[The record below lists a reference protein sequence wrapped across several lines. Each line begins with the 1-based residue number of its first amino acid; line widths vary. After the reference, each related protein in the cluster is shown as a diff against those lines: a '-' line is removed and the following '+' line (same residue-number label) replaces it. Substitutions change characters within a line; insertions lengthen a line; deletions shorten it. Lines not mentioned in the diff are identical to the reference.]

1 MMSHRSRSL
10 LFVAGEAS
18 GDLHAS
24 KVIAHLNELSSDI
37 RIFGVGGD
45 LMQSAGMELSHRS
58 SDFAVVGF
66 AEVIRHIPRLKRAMR
81 ELLDM
86 VSRRQTGVAVLVDYP
101 GFNLALARALKAAGV
116 KVFYYISPQVWAWGE
131 RRVKKISERTDRM
144 AVILP
149 FEKGFYKDRGV
160 EVDFVGHPLMD
171 EPEIAALRTPRTAA
185 WARPLIGLLPGSR
198 REEIARHLPPMLR
211 AVRILRREFGEIDF
225 KLGLAEG
232 MNPSELEVGGDPAL
246 DGVEVMAPGG
256 THDLMAEAS
265 VLMVSSGTATLEAAC
280 FGTPMVIVY
289 RTSPLS
295 YRIGRLLVRIP
306 QIGLVNIVAGER
318 IVPELVQAD
327 LTPER
332 LAAGVSD
339 YLKDER
345 LYVDTSRRL
354 LGVRD
359 LLGEPGAA
367 EKVAESILAMMG
379 EA

>member
-1 MMSHRSRSL
+1 MSHRSRSL

-24 KVIAHLNELSSDI
+24 KVIAHLNELAPDI
-37 RIFGVGGD
+37 RTFGVGGD
-45 LMQSAGMELSHRS
+45 LMRSAGMELSHHS

-66 AEVIRHIPRLKRAMR
+66 VEVVRHIPKLKRAMG

-86 VSRRQTGVAVLVDYP
+86 VSRKQTRVAVLVDYP
-101 GFNLALARALKAAGV
+101 GFNLALARRLKAAGV

-131 RRVKKISERTDRM
+131 RRVKKISERTDGM

-149 FEKGFYKDRGV
+149 FEKGFYADRGV
-160 EVDFVGHPLMD
+160 DVDFVGHPLMD
-171 EPEIAALRTPRTAA
+171 EPEIAAPRVPKTAIGT
-185 WARPLIGLLPGSR
+185 RPVVGLLPGSR
-198 REEIARHLPPMLR
+198 REEIARHLPPMLG
-211 AVRILRREFGEIDF
+211 AVRILRREFDEIDF
-225 KLGLAEG
+225 RLGLSEG
-232 MNPSELEVGGDPAL
+232 MAPEELEVGGDPAR
-246 DGVEVMAPGG
+246 DGVEVLSPGG
-256 THDLMAEAS
+256 THDLMADAT

-295 YRIGRLLVRIP
+295 YGIGKLLVKIP

-318 IVPELVQAD
+318 VVPELVQSD

-332 LAAGVSD
+332 LAAGVTA

-345 LYVDTSRRL
+345 LYADTSRRL

-359 LLGEPGAA
+359 LLGEPGAGD
-367 EKVAESILAMMG
+367 KVAEGILAMME

>member
-1 MMSHRSRSL
+1 MSHRSRSL

-18 GDLHAS
+18 GDMHAS
-24 KVIAHLNELSSDI
+24 KVIAHLNELASDI

-45 LMQSAGMELSHRS
+45 LMRSAGMELTHHS

-86 VSRRQTGVAVLVDYP
+86 VSERQTRVAVLVDYP
-101 GFNLALARALKAAGV
+101 GFNLALARRLKAAGV
-116 KVFYYISPQVWAWGE
+116 KVFYYISPQVWAWDEG
-131 RRVKKISERTDRM
+131 RVKKISGRTDRM

-149 FEKGFYKDRGV
+149 FEKSFYADRGV
-160 EVDFVGHPLMD
+160 DVDFVGHPLMD
-171 EPEIAALRTPRTAA
+171 EPGIAAPRMPRAA
-185 WARPLIGLLPGSR
+185 AGARPLIGLLPGSR

-225 KLGLAEG
+225 KLGLSEG
-232 MNPSELEVGGDPAL
+232 MARQELDVGGDPAL

-295 YRIGRLLVRIP
+295 YRIGRLLVKIS
-306 QIGLVNIVAGER
+306 QIGLVNIVAGEEV
-318 IVPELVQAD
+318 VPELVQAD

-332 LAAGVSD
+332 LAASVSD

-345 LYVDTSRRL
+345 LYADTSRRL

-359 LLGEPGAA
+359 LLGEPGAG
-367 EKVAESILAMMG
+367 EKVARSILAMMG

>member
-1 MMSHRSRSL
+1 MSHRSRSL

-24 KVIAHLNELSSDI
+24 KVIAHLNELASDI

-45 LMQSAGMELSHRS
+45 LMRSAGMELTHHS

-86 VSRRQTGVAVLVDYP
+86 VSERQTRVAVLVDYP
-101 GFNLALARALKAAGV
+101 GFNLALARRLKAAGV
-116 KVFYYISPQVWAWGE
+116 KVFYYISPQVWAWDEG
-131 RRVKKISERTDRM
+131 RVKKISGRTDRM

-149 FEKGFYKDRGV
+149 FEKSFYADRGV
-160 EVDFVGHPLMD
+160 DVDFVGHPLMD
-171 EPEIAALRTPRTAA
+171 EPGIAAPRMPRTAA
-185 WARPLIGLLPGSR
+185 GARPLIGLLPGSR

-225 KLGLAEG
+225 KLGLSEG
-232 MNPSELEVGGDPAL
+232 MARQELDVGGDPAL

-280 FGTPMVIVY
+280 FGTPMVIIY

-295 YRIGRLLVRIP
+295 YRIGRLLVKIS
-306 QIGLVNIVAGER
+306 QIGLVNIVAGEEV
-318 IVPELVQAD
+318 VPELVQAD

-332 LAAGVSD
+332 LAASVSN

-345 LYVDTSRRL
+345 LYADTSRRL
-354 LGVRD
+354 LEVRD
-359 LLGEPGAA
+359 LLGEPGAG
-367 EKVAESILAMMG
+367 EKVARSILAMMG

>member
-24 KVIAHLNELSSDI
+24 KVIAHLNELSSDV

-45 LMQSAGMELSHRS
+45 LMQSAGMELSHHS

-86 VSRRQTGVAVLVDYP
+86 VSKRQTRVAVLVDYP

-116 KVFYYISPQVWAWGE
+116 KVFYYI
-131 RRVKKISERTDRM
+131 
-144 AVILP
+144 
-149 FEKGFYKDRGV
+149 
-160 EVDFVGHPLMD
+160 
-171 EPEIAALRTPRTAA
+171 
-185 WARPLIGLLPGSR
+185 
-198 REEIARHLPPMLR
+198 
-211 AVRILRREFGEIDF
+211 REFGEIDF

-232 MNPSELEVGGDPAL
+232 MDPSELEVAGDPAL
-246 DGVEVMAPGG
+246 DGVEVMAPGD

-295 YRIGRLLVRIP
+295 YRIGRLLVKIP

-318 IVPELVQAD
+318 VVPELVQAD

-367 EKVAESILAMMG
+367 EKVAESILAMME